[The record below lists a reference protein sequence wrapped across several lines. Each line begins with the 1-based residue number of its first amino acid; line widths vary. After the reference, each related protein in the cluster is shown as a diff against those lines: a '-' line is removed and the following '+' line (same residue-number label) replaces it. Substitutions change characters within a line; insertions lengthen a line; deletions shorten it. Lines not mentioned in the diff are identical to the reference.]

1 MDGRFA
7 RMFKDQQ
14 FVETPKVDA
23 RGQPLRRDAGKQK
36 LQEFYELA
44 GVEGAEAMASSAQD
58 EDVAENEA
66 EDELDLEGLEEEDL
80 DESEEEDWMTYVDLM
95 DLDGIDLLDW
105 GFYISKPIHQ
115 IYSWFLILFCSPV
128 VGSANF
134 SYLFLQWFLF
144 L

>member
-1 MDGRFA
+1 MDRFDTSKDPRFKRAPRHVRRVQVDGRFA

-66 EDELDLEGLEEEDL
+66 EDELDLEGLEEEDS
-80 DESEEEDWMTYVDLM
+80 DESEEEDWMT
-95 DLDGIDLLDW
+95 
-105 GFYISKPIHQ
+105 
-115 IYSWFLILFCSPV
+115 
-128 VGSANF
+128 
-134 SYLFLQWFLF
+134 
-144 L
+144 